1 MSHQLPLS
9 ERDIPAELPWL
20 HTASFLESVGSR
32 SLKTEGTYLAALRY
46 FADWVQ
52 VGGHAGFDLEQPWPL
67 DLATLTTELM
77 LKFNEALRSERA
89 QNTGRTYMAAL
100 LSFCSYLV
108 GIDRLPPGL
117 SLEKVRERLK
127 RQRKTALRPSSKVVN
142 LDTIRQQVPLIV
154 DYYCTLPL
162 PSSGNDPY
170 NRRLSL
176 LRDRALVTVLY
187 STAVRISEAVALD
200 RKHVANG
207 QAEDVL
213 ITGKGGRTRTIH
225 FLDYARQS
233 IRAYL
238 VERTD
243 SNPALFVSH
252 SRRANGKRLTTRSVQ
267 RMVETAVA
275 ALNLDASLTPHDFR
289 HYRATELLRE
299 GVPVEVVQE
308 YLGHADIS
316 TTRSVYAPIIGKNIV
331 KEWLDILEGPMERAA
346 QLKET
351 SSN

>member
-9 ERDIPAELPWL
+9 ERDIPTELPWL
-20 HTASFLESVGSR
+20 HMVSFLESVGSR
-32 SLKTEGTYLAALRY
+32 SLKTEGTYLAALRF

-52 VGGHAGFDLEQPWPL
+52 VGKHAGFDLEQPWPL
-67 DLATLTTELM
+67 GLTPLTTELV
-77 LKFNEALRSERA
+77 LKFNEALRSARS

-100 LSFCSYLV
+100 LSFFGYLV
-108 GIDRLPPGL
+108 SIDQLPPGL
-117 SLEKVRERLK
+117 RLEKVRERLK

-142 LDTIRQQVPLIV
+142 LDTIRQQIPLIV
-154 DYYCTLPL
+154 DYYCMLPL
-162 PSSGNDPY
+162 PPSGNDPY

-176 LRDRALVTVLY
+176 LRDRALATVLY

-225 FLDYARQS
+225 FLDYAREA

-238 VERTD
+238 AERTD

-252 SRRANGKRLTTRSVQ
+252 SRRADGKRLTTRSVQ

-275 ALNLDASLTPHDFR
+275 ALDLDASLTPHDFR

-331 KEWLDILEGPMERAA
+331 KEWLDILEGPLEQAA

-351 SSN
+351 

>member
-20 HTASFLESVGSR
+20 HMVSFLESVGSR

-52 VGGHAGFDLEQPWPL
+52 VGEHAGFDLEQPWPL
-67 DLATLTTELM
+67 GLTPLTTELV
-77 LKFNEALRSERA
+77 LKFNEALRSARS

-100 LSFCSYLV
+100 LSFFSYLV
-108 GIDRLPPGL
+108 SIDQLPPGL

-162 PSSGNDPY
+162 PPSGDDPY

-225 FLDYARQS
+225 FLDYAREA

-238 VERTD
+238 AERTD

-252 SRRANGKRLTTRSVQ
+252 SRRADGKRLTTRSVQ

-275 ALNLDASLTPHDFR
+275 TLGLDATLTPHDFR

-316 TTRSVYAPIIGKNIV
+316 TTRSVYAPVIGKNIV
-331 KEWLDILEGPMERAA
+331 KEWLDILEGPLERAA
-346 QLKET
+346 QLKEGVV
-351 SSN
+351 

>member
-9 ERDIPAELPWL
+9 ERDIPDELPWR

-52 VGGHAGFDLEQPWPL
+52 VGERAGFDLEQPWPL
-67 DLATLTTELM
+67 DLAPLTTELV
-77 LKFNEALRSERA
+77 LKFNESLRSERA

-100 LSFCSYLV
+100 LSFFGYLV
-108 GIDRLPPGL
+108 SIDQLPPGL

-127 RQRKTALRPSSKVVN
+127 RQRKTALRPSSRVVN
-142 LDTIRQQVPLIV
+142 LDTMRQQIPLIV

-162 PSSGNDPY
+162 PSPSNDPY
-170 NRRLSL
+170 HWRLSL
-176 LRDRALVTVLY
+176 LRDRALVMVLY

-225 FLDYARQS
+225 FLDYAREAIQ
-233 IRAYL
+233 AYL
-238 VERTD
+238 AERTD
-243 SNPALFVSH
+243 NNPALFVSH
-252 SRRANGKRLTTRSVQ
+252 SRRADSKRLTTRSVQ
-267 RMVETAVA
+267 RIVATAVA
-275 ALNLDASLTPHDFR
+275 ALGLDASLTPHDFR
-289 HYRATELLRE
+289 HFRATELLRE

-316 TTRSVYAPIIGKNIV
+316 TTRSVYAPVIGKNIV
-331 KEWLDILEGPMERAA
+331 KEWLAILEGPLERAA
-346 QLKET
+346 QLKEV
-351 SSN
+351 

>member
-1 MSHQLPLS
+1 MGHQLPLS
-9 ERDIPAELPWL
+9 ERDMPKELPWL
-20 HTASFLESVGSR
+20 YTASFLESVGSR

-52 VGGHAGFDLEQPWPL
+52 VGELAGYDLSQPWPL
-67 DLATLTTELM
+67 DLKPLTTELV

-100 LSFCSYLV
+100 LSFFGFLV
-108 GIDRLPPGL
+108 SIDRLPQGL

-127 RQRKTALRPSSKVVN
+127 RQRKTGLRPSSKVVN
-142 LDTIRQQVPLIV
+142 LDTLRQQIPLLV

-162 PSSGNDPY
+162 PSQTNDPY

-176 LRDRALVTVLY
+176 LRDRALMMALY
-187 STAVRISEAVALD
+187 STAVRISEAVTLD
-200 RKHVANG
+200 RKHVAG
-207 QAEDVL
+207 GRSEDVL

-225 FLDYARQS
+225 FLDYAREA
-233 IRAYL
+233 IRTYL
-238 VERTD
+238 AARTD

-252 SRRANGKRLTTRSVQ
+252 SRRANNKRLTTRSVQ
-267 RMVETAVA
+267 RIVETAVA
-275 ALNLDASLTPHDFR
+275 ALGLDASLTPHDFR

-316 TTRSVYAPIIGKNIV
+316 TTRSVYAPVIGKNIV
-331 KEWLDILEGPMERAA
+331 KEWLDILDGPLERAG
-346 QLKET
+346 QLKKT
-351 SSN
+351 

>member
-9 ERDIPAELPWL
+9 ERDIPTELPWL

-52 VGGHAGFDLEQPWPL
+52 VGEHAGFDLEQPWPL
-67 DLATLTTELM
+67 NLAPLTTELV
-77 LKFNEALRSERA
+77 LKFNEALRSARA

-100 LSFCSYLV
+100 LSFFGYLV
-108 GIDRLPPGL
+108 SIDRLPPGL

-154 DYYCTLPL
+154 DYYCMLPL
-162 PSSGNDPY
+162 PSSSNDPY

-176 LRDRALVTVLY
+176 LRDRALVTALY
-187 STAVRISEAVALD
+187 SEAVALD

-225 FLDYARQS
+225 FLDYAREA

-238 VERTD
+238 AERTD
-243 SNPALFVSH
+243 SNPALFISH
-252 SRRANGKRLTTRSVQ
+252 SRRADGKRLTTRSVQ

-275 ALNLDASLTPHDFR
+275 ELGLDASLTPHDFR

-331 KEWLDILEGPMERAA
+331 KEWLSILEGPMERAA
-346 QLKET
+346 QLKEG
-351 SSN
+351 

>member
-1 MSHQLPLS
+1 MGQELPIS
-9 ERDIPAELPWL
+9 GRPIPDTLPWL

-52 VGGHAGFDLEQPWPL
+52 DGRFAPFNLEQPWPL
-67 DLATLTTELM
+67 DLAPITTELV

-100 LSFCSYLV
+100 LSFFGYLV
-108 GIDRLPPGL
+108 SIDRLPPGL

-127 RQRKTALRPSSKVVN
+127 RQRKTALQPSSKVVN
-142 LDTIRQQVPLIV
+142 MDTVRRQIPLIV
-154 DYYCTLPL
+154 DYYCTLSP
-162 PSSGNDPY
+162 PSPTNDPY

-176 LRDRALVTVLY
+176 LRDRALVMVLY

-200 RKHVANG
+200 RKHVAG
-207 QAEDVL
+207 GHAQDVL

-225 FLDYARQS
+225 FLDYAGEA
-233 IRAYL
+233 IRSYL
-238 VERTD
+238 EERTD
-243 SNPALFVSH
+243 RNPALFVSH

-267 RMVETAVA
+267 RIVETAVKK
-275 ALNLDASLTPHDFR
+275 LGLDASLTPHDFR

-316 TTRSVYAPIIGKNIV
+316 TTRSVYAPIIGKHIV
-331 KEWLDILEGPMERAA
+331 KEWLDILEGPLERAA
-346 QLKET
+346 QLKER
-351 SSN
+351 